1 MGTDRYR
8 VSGELWMMDPWCR
21 WMERRRRRRRRRR
34 GKEKKKIG
42 EEDVNA

>member
-1 MGTDRYR
+1 
-8 VSGELWMMDPWCR
+8 MMNPWCM